1 MVGVY
6 SLTGSASSSYGI
18 VPPQLLVA
26 TNYSLVHDAMS
37 YSFQVAGMSFLNI
50 W

>member
-6 SLTGSASSSYGI
+6 SLTGSVSSPSGI
-18 VPPQLLVA
+18 IPPQLLVA

-37 YSFQVAGMSFLNI
+37 
-50 W
+50 